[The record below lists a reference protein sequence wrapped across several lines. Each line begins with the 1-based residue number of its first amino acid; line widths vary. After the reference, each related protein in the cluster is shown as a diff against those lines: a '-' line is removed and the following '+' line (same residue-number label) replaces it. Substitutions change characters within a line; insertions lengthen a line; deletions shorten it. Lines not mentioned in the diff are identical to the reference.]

1 MASTYEEVLAVL
13 HARNSSYLSL
23 TPRLQLLEAL
33 ENHVRVCWASQEL
46 VILLVASLFSQT
58 EGIKH
63 THTQRSTMLNQQKRS
78 SETTTAVGRLENV
91 KSDKCV
97 YRSRQ
102 ERGKSESQW
111 QKDFTGK
118 KPESEGIFPCQQERR
133 LNTKTCTSF
142 KAKTKKT
149 TTTPWDEF

>member
-1 MASTYEEVLAVL
+1 
-13 HARNSSYLSL
+13 
-23 TPRLQLLEAL
+23 
-33 ENHVRVCWASQEL
+33 
-46 VILLVASLFSQT
+46 
-58 EGIKH
+58 
-63 THTQRSTMLNQQKRS
+63 MLNQQKRS

-111 QKDFTGK
+111 QKDFTCK

-142 KAKTKKT
+142 KAKTKKKNNYT
-149 TTTPWDEF
+149 LGQVLKCSC

>member
-1 MASTYEEVLAVL
+1 
-13 HARNSSYLSL
+13 
-23 TPRLQLLEAL
+23 
-33 ENHVRVCWASQEL
+33 
-46 VILLVASLFSQT
+46 
-58 EGIKH
+58 
-63 THTQRSTMLNQQKRS
+63 MLNQQKRS

-111 QKDFTGK
+111 QKDFTWK

-133 LNTKTCTSF
+133 LNTKF
-142 KAKTKKT
+142 LKQKT
-149 TTTPWDEF
+149 TTTTP